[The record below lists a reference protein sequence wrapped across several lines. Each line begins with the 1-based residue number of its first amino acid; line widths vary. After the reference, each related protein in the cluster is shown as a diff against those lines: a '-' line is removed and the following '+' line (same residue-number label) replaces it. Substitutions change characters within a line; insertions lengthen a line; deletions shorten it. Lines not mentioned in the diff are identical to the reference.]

1 MHSFCFW
8 IFRNSFLF
16 VIFYVFDQSFGGYF
30 FKILINTI
38 NLGEEIIIMLY
49 NSGREELKVFTGEVV
64 RFGNRCKDPQ
74 WHNLDRY
81 FEK

>member
-1 MHSFCFW
+1 MN
-8 IFRNSFLF
+8 IEEL
-16 VIFYVFDQSFGGYF
+16 I
-30 FKILINTI
+30 ILW
-38 NLGEEIIIMLY
+38 Y
-49 NSGREELKVFTGEVV
+49 DSCREELKVFSGEVV

>member
-1 MHSFCFW
+1 M
-8 IFRNSFLF
+8 
-16 VIFYVFDQSFGGYF
+16 V
-30 FKILINTI
+30 
-38 NLGEEIIIMLY
+38 IMLY
-49 NSGREELKVFTGEVV
+49 NSGREELKVFSREVV

>member
-1 MHSFCFW
+1 MGSFFP
-8 IFRNSFLF
+8 
-16 VIFYVFDQSFGGYF
+16 GYF
-30 FKILINTI
+30 SNCYSKSEMVTSFSN
-38 NLGEEIIIMLY
+38 Y
-49 NSGREELKVFTGEVV
+49 GREELKIFSGEVV

>member
-1 MHSFCFW
+1 MCLL
-8 IFRNSFLF
+8 LF
-16 VIFYVFDQSFGGYF
+16 F
-30 FKILINTI
+30 FNDLAIGVN
-38 NLGEEIIIMLY
+38 
-49 NSGREELKVFTGEVV
+49 REELKIFSGEVV